1 MNSSSDCRLG
11 APSPWI
17 ERWTAL
23 IGKQGPV
30 LDLACGS
37 GRHLR
42 HFLSAGHKVVG
53 IDRDVSGL
61 DDLRQAGTVEIVQ
74 ADLEDGS
81 PWPLPG
87 RKFAG
92 IVVANYLHRPLFP
105 VLLDALAPGGA
116 LLYETFAVG
125 NEKYGKPSNPAFLL
139 RDGELLEIARGKLRV
154 IAYEAVEEQTPRRAV
169 IQRIAAVKPEE

>member
-1 MNSSSDCRLG
+1 MPLVYGRG
-11 APSPWI
+11 
-17 ERWTAL
+17 T
-23 IGKQGPV
+23 V

-42 HFLSAGHKVVG
+42 HFLDAGHKVVG
-53 IDRDVSGL
+53 LDRDVSGL
-61 DDLRQAGTVEIVQ
+61 DDLRQVGAVEIVQ

-105 VLLDALAPGGA
+105 FVLDALAPGGA

-125 NEKYGKPSNPAFLL
+125 NEKYGKPSNPNFLL

-154 IAYEAVEEQTPRRAV
+154 IAYEAVDEQTPRRAV
-169 IQRIAAVKPEE
+169 IQRIAAIKPEA

>member
-1 MNSSSDCRLG
+1 MAPSSHCRLG

-30 LDLACGS
+30 LDVACGS

-42 HFLSAGHKVVG
+42 HFLNAGHKVVG

-61 DDLRQAGTVEIVQ
+61 DDLRQVGTVEIVQ

-105 VLLDALAPGGA
+105 LLLDVLAPGGA
-116 LLYETFAVG
+116 LFYETFAVG
-125 NEKYGKPSNPAFLL
+125 NEKYGKPSNPDFLL
-139 RDGELLEIARGKLRV
+139 RDGELLEIAREKLRV
-154 IAYEAVEEQTPRRAV
+154 IAYEAVDEPTLRRV
-169 IQRIAAVKPEE
+169 VQRLAAVKPE

>member
-1 MNSSSDCRLG
+1 MASSSHCRPG

-23 IGKQGPV
+23 IGRDGAV
-30 LDLACGS
+30 LDVACGS

-42 HFLSAGHKVVG
+42 LFLSAGHKVVG
-53 IDRDVSGL
+53 IDRDMSQL
-61 DDLRQAGTVEIVQ
+61 DDLRHRPEVEIVQ

-92 IVVANYLHRPLFP
+92 IVVTNYLHRPLFP
-105 VLLDALAPGGA
+105 FLLDALAPGGA
-116 LLYETFAVG
+116 LLYETFSVG

-139 RDGELLEIARGKLRV
+139 RDSELLEIAREKLRV